1 MKFKAL
7 SAAVAALLATNSFAN
22 TSSENDSTLLEPIT
36 VSADLRDINI
46 DKIAASISVLNELEL
61 QDRGATH
68 FDDVLLQLPN
78 VNFAGQS
85 SRARHIQIRG
95 QGERDEYTGAPNSS
109 VGFALDDIDL
119 SSIGMVANMFDIK
132 QVEVLRG
139 PQGTRFGA
147 NAIAGLIN
155 IQSNDP
161 TAYRENLIE
170 LTGGQDNLTEI
181 GLMTS
186 GSFDEDETDSPLY
199 RFSLFKH
206 DSDGAFKNAHLG
218 KDDTNGRDELSLRGK
233 LRFTPNED
241 TQIDLT
247 LLHADLDNGYDAWT
261 LDNSYTTLSDDPGRD
276 TQETTA
282 GAVKILWD
290 GNKNFTLTSITTLAH
305 SDMKYSS
312 DWDWTYQGYYPSQL
326 FDDSDPGAGSFGD
339 NFRTKY
345 NNDKTRK
352 TVSQEFRLTSTE
364 GSRIFNQSTDW
375 LIGIYGSQLKED
387 NQTTTST
394 IDSSYG
400 SYPTYIASDYRVR
413 KLATFGQLDHH
424 LSAKTVL
431 SLGMRIENQNTKFS
445 NSNNESHDPTET
457 LFGGHITMT
466 HAINDQHNAYIAVSQ
481 GYKASGFNTGLSA
494 GADANLLTFK
504 KEVAINYE
512 VGLKSNLLEN
522 TLKTA
527 ITLFYTDRKDAQF
540 DGSATVNGG
549 DWIFYTENFDTAENY
564 GLEAELDWKANK
576 NWNIFGSLGL
586 IKTSV
591 EGTSYADTFTINGR
605 DQAHAPSYQYN
616 VGTQYR
622 NHNGFFA
629 RADVT
634 GLDSF
639 YFSNSNT
646 AKSEAYRVTNARI
659 GYEANKWEVYLW
671 AKNIFDKKYA
681 TRGFL
686 TELDP
691 AWENEEKYIRLGNP
705 RQFGVTARL
714 RF

>member
-1 MKFKAL
+1 MKL
-7 SAAVAALLATNSFAN
+7 NVLPAAIAALLATNSFAN
-22 TSSENDSTLLEPIT
+22 TSAEEDRTVLDPIT

-46 DKIAASISVLNELEL
+46 DKIAASVSVLNELEI

-155 IQSNDP
+155 IQSNEP
-161 TAYRENLIE
+161 TPYRENLIE
-170 LTGGQDNLTEI
+170 LTGGQDSLTEI

-186 GSFDEDETDSPLY
+186 GSFNEEETNSPLY

-206 DSDGAFKNAHLG
+206 DSDGAFLNDHLG

-233 LRFTPNED
+233 LRFTPNDD

-247 LLHADLDNGYDAWT
+247 LIHADLDNGYDAWT
-261 LDNSYTTLSDDPGRD
+261 LNNSYTTLSDDPGKD

-282 GAVKILWD
+282 GAVKVLWD
-290 GNKNFTLTSITTLAH
+290 GNDNFTLTSITTLAK

-312 DWDWTYQGYYPSQL
+312 DWDWVYEGYYADL
-326 FDDSDPGAGSFGD
+326 GGYGD
-339 NFRTKY
+339 NFRAKY

-364 GSRIFNQSTDW
+364 QSRIFNDSTDW
-375 LIGIYGSQLKED
+375 LIGVYGSQLKED

-394 IDSSYG
+394 VGSSWDSASNL
-400 SYPTYIASDYRVR
+400 TSDYKVR

-424 LSAKTVL
+424 LSDKTVL
-431 SLGMRIENQNTKFS
+431 SFGMRIENQDAKFS
-445 NSNNESHDPTET
+445 NSNNESHSPTET
-457 LFGGHITMT
+457 FFGGHMTLT
-466 HAINDQHNAYIAVSQ
+466 HAINDQHNAYLAIAR
-481 GYKASGFNTGLSA
+481 GYKAGGFNTGLSA
-494 GADANLLTFK
+494 GADTNLLTFK
-504 KEVAINYE
+504 KETAINYE
-512 VGLKSNLLEN
+512 LGLKSSLLEN

-527 ITLFYTDRKDAQF
+527 VTLFYTDRKDAQF

-549 DWIFYTENFDTAENY
+549 DWIFYTENFDTAKNY
-564 GLEAELDWKANK
+564 GLEAEFDWKTNK

-586 IKTSV
+586 IKTTV
-591 EGTSYADTFTINGR
+591 EGVSYADTFTVNGR

-622 NHNGFFA
+622 NNKGFFA

-691 AWENEEKYIRLGNP
+691 DWSIEEKYIRLGDP
-705 RQFGVTARL
+705 RQFGVTARM